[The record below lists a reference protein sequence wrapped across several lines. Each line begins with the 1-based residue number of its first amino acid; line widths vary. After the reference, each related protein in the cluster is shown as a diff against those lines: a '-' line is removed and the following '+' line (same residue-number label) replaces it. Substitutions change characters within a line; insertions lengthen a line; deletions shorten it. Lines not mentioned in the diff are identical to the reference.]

1 MGAKEDVVG
10 EEDGESPFELSK
22 IGGSVGGAEPGDV
35 LECPPESFEACR
47 GVDVLLGREARL
59 DSKRRTSA
67 SFPRAWYRRASTVA
81 RGGAGGPLDRH
92 TIPLMETLGPTLTL
106 VNDDGVFKLQE
117 PVPLALKARR
127 ILHVRI
133 VDEDEAPKSRTTLG
147 EDLLAI
153 RARIVASGIP
163 LLTKEEILEEL
174 RLHRGGYS
182 EDDSR
187 E

>member
-1 MGAKEDVVG
+1 MV
-10 EEDGESPFELSK
+10 P
-22 IGGSVGGAEPGDV
+22 
-35 LECPPESFEACR
+35 
-47 GVDVLLGREARL
+47 
-59 DSKRRTSA
+59 TSL
-67 SFPRAWYRRASTVA
+67 TVA
-81 RGGAGGPLDRH
+81 RGGADGPLDRH